1 MNITAPP
8 QQENDPVLA
17 ILKKVRTKKSGKKFT
32 PDAIEVMYRVGTVQA
47 LNTPEEPLVWKW
59 RQISNYAEFQGPTA
73 YDSAKQFAQMMKSG
87 ATLDQG
93 QKFFADKVPLAGDAP
108 PWRKIEA
115 VEVVV

>member
-1 MNITAPP
+1 MNVTLPP

-32 PDAIEVMYRVGTVQA
+32 PDAIELLYRVGTVQA
-47 LNTPEEPLVWKW
+47 FNTPEEPLVWKW
-59 RQISNYAEFQGPTA
+59 RQIKNHAQFQGPVA
-73 YDSAKQFAQMMKSG
+73 YDSAKQFALMMKSG
-87 ATLDQG
+87 ATIDEG
-93 QKFFADKVPLAGDAP
+93 AKCFADKGSMASDAS

>member
-1 MNITAPP
+1 MNITPPP

-32 PDAIEVMYRVGTVQA
+32 PDAIEVLYRVGTVQA

-59 RQISNYAEFQGPTA
+59 RQLTNHAEFQGPTA
-73 YDSAKQFAQMMKSG
+73 YKSALEFAQMMKAG
-87 ATLDQG
+87 VTLDQG
-93 QKFFADKVPLAGDAP
+93 QKCFTDKVPLAGDAP

>member
-1 MNITAPP
+1 MNITPPP

-32 PDAIEVMYRVGTVQA
+32 PDAIEVLYRVGTVQA
-47 LNTPEEPLVWKW
+47 FNSTQKPLVWKW
-59 RQISNYAEFQGPTA
+59 RQLANHAEFQGPTA
-73 YDSAKQFAQMMKSG
+73 YKSALEFAQMMKSG
-87 ATLDQG
+87 ATIDQG
-93 QKFFADKVPLAGDAP
+93 QKCFADKVPLAGDAP